1 MYEPTVVIADDV
13 PIMQQLLANSIRR
26 LGFTRIVPCANAQ
39 EVEAA
44 CAAGRIDL
52 AFLDIQMPDKD
63 GLAVLQELLA
73 AQPDAYVIMVSGQ
86 GTLNTIQRAVALGA
100 RGFIM
105 KPYSAAKIQ
114 DAVGRFR
121 AEQAS

>member
-1 MYEPTVVIADDV
+1 MNEPTILIADDV
-13 PIMQQLLANSIRR
+13 PIMQQLLANSIRQ
-26 LGFTRIVPCANAQ
+26 LGFSRIVSCSNAR

-44 CAAGRIDL
+44 VAAGPIDL

-73 AQPDAYVIMVSGQ
+73 ARPEAYVIMVSGQ

-105 KPYSAAKIQ
+105 KPYSAAKIR

-121 AEQAS
+121 AEQPA

>member
-1 MYEPTVVIADDV
+1 MTEPTVLIADDV
-13 PIMQQLLANSIRR
+13 AIMQQLLANSIRQ
-26 LGFTRIVPCANAQ
+26 LGFSRIVACSNAR

-44 CAAGRIDL
+44 YAAGPIDL

-73 AQPDAYVIMVSGQ
+73 AQPGAYVIMVSGQ

-105 KPYSAAKIQ
+105 KPYSAAKIK
-114 DAVGRFR
+114 DAVERFR
-121 AEQAS
+121 TEQPA